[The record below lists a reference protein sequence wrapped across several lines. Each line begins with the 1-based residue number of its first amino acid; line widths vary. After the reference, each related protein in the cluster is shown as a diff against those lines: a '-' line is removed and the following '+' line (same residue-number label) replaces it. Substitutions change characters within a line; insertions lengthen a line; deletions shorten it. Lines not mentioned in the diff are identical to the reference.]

1 MGAGDNGGVA
11 TIVNSTLTGNSAL
24 GGAAA
29 AGANG
34 GSGFGGALFNLDGSA
49 TLLDDTLADNTADK
63 TSSGGAFA
71 GGAVYNL
78 AFGNNVTSGLPVA
91 ATLRLSNSILSGAPH
106 GASDLFNNVVNGNG
120 TNLAVVTADAPN
132 LIEKTAATI
141 GGTQPI
147 IGIDPMLGALASN
160 GGPTQTLA
168 LLTGS
173 PAIDAGSVAAVP
185 AGVTTDQRGAG
196 FARISGS
203 TVDLGAFQVQTAN
216 QRFLS
221 HVYLDLLHRAIDP
234 AGMAFWGELL
244 NAGVS
249 QTNVVLGIEQDP
261 GHEFYDVEVQSV
273 FQQYL
278 HRAAESTAVTS
289 GANFLAAGNTV
300 EQMDGLIVTSPEFLN
315 GQGGGTYQGFLNAF
329 YEDALGRPVDA
340 AGQQAFGNGTPGSTA
355 AAILSSNE
363 YHTDLVIQDYAHLL
377 DRGVDPG
384 DPGGEYY
391 NKTAP

>member
-1 MGAGDNGGVA
+1 
-11 TIVNSTLTGNSAL
+11 
-24 GGAAA
+24 
-29 AGANG
+29 
-34 GSGFGGALFNLDGSA
+34 
-49 TLLDDTLADNTADK
+49 
-63 TSSGGAFA
+63 
-71 GGAVYNL
+71 
-78 AFGNNVTSGLPVA
+78 
-91 ATLRLSNSILSGAPH
+91 
-106 GASDLFNNVVNGNG
+106 
-120 TNLAVVTADAPN
+120 
-132 LIEKTAATI
+132 
-141 GGTQPI
+141 
-147 IGIDPMLGALASN
+147 
-160 GGPTQTLA
+160 
-168 LLTGS
+168 
-173 PAIDAGSVAAVP
+173 
-185 AGVTTDQRGAG
+185 
-196 FARISGS
+196 
-203 TVDLGAFQVQTAN
+203 
-216 QRFLS
+216 
-221 HVYLDLLHRAIDP
+221 
-234 AGMAFWGELL
+234 
-244 NAGVS
+244 
-249 QTNVVLGIEQDP
+249 
-261 GHEFYDVEVQSV
+261 VEVQSV